1 MASTHKDRPRRH
13 HEDRPRLPDIP
24 DLRFEYSYVRSVRRF
39 VQVERVSQPQ
49 SAEQEE
55 YEAVDALHHQE
66 KSGEVSLR
74 PPSEVITVQWGKVF
88 WVTIR
93 DQVISPFVQGTL
105 WCVSRFLR
113 HSRSL
118 VELAY
123 ANRALASYYLS
134 PVSAQVGSRLGT
146 YVHQKLPSK
155 EGMGISW
162 LRNKMQSVG
171 LSRKNI

>member
-105 WCVSRFLR
+105 W
-113 HSRSL
+113 
-118 VELAY
+118 
-123 ANRALASYYLS
+123 ALASYYLS